1 MVFEVGRA
9 YKRRQDIH
17 ARHGGQRQGGI
28 STLRDAPYMF
38 TGEEGE
44 HYGYS
49 DRWVD
54 DGVIQYVGE
63 GQLWRSGSRSLHL
76 IVYFLCRLVDL
87 FR

>member
-1 MVFEVGRA
+1 MPRN
-9 YKRRQDIH
+9 
-17 ARHGGQRQGGI
+17 
-28 STLRDAPYMF
+28 APYIF

-44 HYGYS
+44 RYGYS

-54 DGVIQYVGE
+54 DGVIQHLGE
-63 GQLWRSGSRSLHL
+63 GQLRRSVSRSLHL